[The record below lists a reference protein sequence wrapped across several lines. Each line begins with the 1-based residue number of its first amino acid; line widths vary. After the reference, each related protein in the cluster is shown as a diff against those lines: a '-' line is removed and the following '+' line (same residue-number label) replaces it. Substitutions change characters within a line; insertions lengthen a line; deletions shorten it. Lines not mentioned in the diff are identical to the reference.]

1 MNKIITILAVLLTFI
16 ACSDYDEQDFTVLL
30 PDAGTDQII
39 FTDEVGTTI
48 QLNGNNSSDVNNI
61 GFEYEWSILTTPE
74 GANGVLS
81 DPGIATPTLEIP
93 NEASGRYELSLR
105 IFRGNQTAQ
114 DFVNIDVNPAIAQVL
129 FVNAIDSDITAS
141 LAIPSINIIGNTVQP
156 RSVDDTY

>member
-1 MNKIITILAVLLTFI
+1 MNRLLYLFGFLLVLYS
-16 ACSDYDEQDFTVLL
+16 CSDYDEQEFTVLL
-30 PDAGTDQII
+30 PNAGIDQVV
-39 FTDEVGTTI
+39 FTEDSGTTI
-48 QLNGNNSSDVNNI
+48 QLDGSSSSDVNNI
-61 GFEYEWSILTTPE
+61 GFDYEWTILSAPD
-74 GANGVLS
+74 GANGTLNEANS
-81 DPGIATPTLEIP
+81 ATPTLLVS
-93 NEASGRYELSLR
+93 NDASGRYELSLR